1 MANEL
6 AKALCGFYADVGV
19 IQQAAKSNYGQF
31 ADLPTVLST
40 VLPALAK
47 HDLIQSQTFEPG
59 PDGTTI
65 LVTTLMHVS
74 GESIVSRLP
83 LILGR
88 NSNAMFALG
97 GAITYFR
104 RYALLSILGL
114 SADVEADL
122 EDYVEPAT
130 PVPEAAKP
138 VKATTK
144 RKSLIN
150 PPLDTEKG
158 PDGKSERDKVIDSI
172 KQLPEKKAAQ
182 VLDDFRL
189 EFEITGPTVAN
200 HITSQAHAQFIAD
213 TIKALTE

>member
-31 ADLPTVLST
+31 ADLPTVLTT

-65 LVTTLMHVS
+65 LVTTRMHVS

-114 SADVEADL
+114 SADVEADP

-130 PVPEAAKP
+130 PAPVAGTEIVTMAAAA
-138 VKATTK
+138 ATANGSATGNASPI
-144 RKSLIN
+144 RCWIDWICSCDWN
-150 PPLDTEKG
+150 GAARPP
-158 PDGKSERDKVIDSI
+158 S
-172 KQLPEKKAAQ
+172 AA
-182 VLDDFRL
+182 
-189 EFEITGPTVAN
+189 P
-200 HITSQAHAQFIAD
+200 
-213 TIKALTE
+213 